1 MKIYQSEFGDGVKP
15 ATRKFDLLRILPAW
29 LAEKYLRFLLWRA
42 WRKSIV

>member
-1 MKIYQSEFGDGVKP
+1 MKIYQSEFGDGQASK
-15 ATRKFDLLRILPAW
+15 RKFSLLSILPGF